1 MGLIVSHITGLE
13 SYKDRQLYVYLLDFG
28 WPDGEY
34 EQIFKRHWHALSG
47 RASDNKSLIISSN
60 KGIHFANE
68 VLSYHRVFE
77 LDADEVLPAIL
88 ITKTHP
94 SYFVETNGPMEREI
108 ENSATDELCKDDVVL
123 IPLKLACSTPD
134 AFASVIES
142 IFSDLE
148 GGLELQNFSVAKH
161 DANPN
166 NIPPAGSWRRVV
178 QRVGKS
184 ILLAPNVAGIGVDLK
199 ELIKTD
205 SK

>member
-1 MGLIVSHITGLE
+1 MGLIVSHITGLD

-34 EQIFKRHWHALSG
+34 EQIFKRQFHALSN
-47 RASDNKSLIISSN
+47 RASENKSLIISSN

-68 VLSYHRVFE
+68 VLSFHRVFE
-77 LDADEVLPAIL
+77 MDADQILPAIL

-94 SYFVETNGPMEREI
+94 SYFVETSGPI
-108 ENSATDELCKDDVVL
+108 EGNIEQPESDELCRDDVVL

-142 IFSDLE
+142 IFSDLKE
-148 GGLELQNFSVAKH
+148 GLELRNFSVAKH

-166 NIPPAGSWRRVV
+166 NIPPASSWRRMV

-184 ILLAPNVAGIGVDLK
+184 ILLEPNIAGVGVNLK
-199 ELIKTD
+199 DLIKTD